1 MDKRTYIKT
10 VVVLF
15 GLLVLSR
22 VPALVQNGLSPL
34 LLVSS
39 VVELIFVIWGLL
51 VLKKDQ

>member
-1 MDKRTYIKT
+1 MDKKTYIKT

-34 LLVSS
+34 LFVSS
-39 VVELIFVIWGLL
+39 VVELIFAVWGVL
-51 VLKKDQ
+51 VLRKDK